1 MINRLK
7 VTKWCPQ
14 NERCKEANSSDDE
27 AKCTV
32 CQYELEVEDSV
43 IALSCG
49 HVFHADCI
57 KKWLELSK
65 MCPICNEEYC
75 EPAAKESKPAVVS
88 VDLVDSAKAIDQS

>member
-1 MINRLK
+1 MINRL
-7 VTKWCPQ
+7 VVSKWRPAD
-14 NERCKEANSSDDE
+14 ERREEANSSNDE
-27 AKCTV
+27 DKCTI

-43 IALSCG
+43 IALPCG

-75 EPAAKESKPAVVS
+75 ESAGKESKPVVVS
-88 VDLVDSAKAIDQS
+88 RDHVDSAKAVGRS